1 MQATRT
7 IAREL
12 VGPAVGTKSMEDKH
26 NLFQQPDFLRK
37 YAEELLASDRYRKIW
52 GNGPDRCCTNSLD
65 VEKESDYEE

>member
-1 MQATRT
+1 
-7 IAREL
+7 
-12 VGPAVGTKSMEDKH
+12 MEDKH